1 MTFFFFNLFLLL
13 TVRSRQVIR
22 CLRYYDILRIP
33 VLIMKKKRQRGSPL
47 ILGNCSWK
55 KYQNMILSVDIGPN
69 TILCSLW
76 NLSNNSNQEALVR
89 AIEPNASLQV
99 EYDIVLSPTYQ
110 VPVLHFML
118 RWTNQ
123 KGPVVGIDSVY
134 QYLVPDQYRK
144 QLKSVGIMGGIS
156 FDVGARVLGSRPLHS
171 SRFVV
176 SSNIWCA
183 VVFRPSLQYCRGYE
197 AHCRGAECHTRD
209 VSYHLARVG
218 RALRWP
224 AFTTWAFCN
233 RRKERKNPRNP
244 WIAELWCRQS
254 SKTIL
259 SSLILLLPPPTSF
272 QLTRK
277 RT

>member
-1 MTFFFFNLFLLL
+1 M
-13 TVRSRQVIR
+13 IR
-22 CLRYYDILRIP
+22 CLRYHDILRMP
-33 VLIMKKKRQRGSPL
+33 VPIMRKMRQRGSPR
-47 ILGNCSWK
+47 IVGNWSWK
-55 KYQNMILSVDIGPN
+55 KHQNTILSVDIGPN

-76 NLSNNSNQEALVR
+76 HLSNSNQEALVR

-134 QYLVPDQYRK
+134 QYLVPDQYRN

-183 VVFRPSLQYCRGYE
+183 VVFRPSLQYRRGYE
-197 AHCRGAECHTRD
+197 THCRGAECHTGD
-209 VSYHLARVG
+209 VSHHLARVG

-224 AFTTWAFCN
+224 AFATWAFCN
-233 RRKERKNPRNP
+233 RKKECKNPRNP
-244 WIAELWCRQS
+244 WIAVLWCRQS
-254 SKTIL
+254 SKSIL
-259 SSLILLLPPPTSF
+259 SSLIPFLLHPLPPN
-272 QLTRK
+272 
-277 RT
+277 